1 MWTLLGAEV
10 HHLKLPMIS
19 ITVDKMAELDK
30 LRGHLSDTVNYIES
44 IDFDR
49 IPLSASI

>member
-1 MWTLLGAEV
+1 MWTLLGAKV

-19 ITVDKMAELDK
+19 IMVDKMAELNK
-30 LRGHLSDTVNYIES
+30 LRGHLFDTVNYIES

-49 IPLSASI
+49 ISLSASI